1 MAEERD
7 EVGLAT
13 GVAWTPVGGDT
24 MSIEVT
30 LMEGRG
36 NLLLTGQLGDVM
48 KESAQ
53 AALSYARSWAPR
65 WNVDPSGFEKLDIHI
80 HVPEGGIP
88 QEVPSAGVSLSSAL
102 FSALNRRPVRRDV
115 AMTGEI
121 TLRGKVL
128 PIGGLKEKVLAAHRA
143 GIGTMIIPRKNG
155 KDLIE
160 IPAHVRRSIQFVLVD
175 DMSEVLET
183 ALVKEV
189 IAEADPELGAP
200 PPLEEE
206 GVSS

>member
-1 MAEERD
+1 M
-7 EVGLAT
+7 
-13 GVAWTPVGGDT
+13 GVAPTGKAVEWESLGIAHFRDGQMYRVWVQPD
-24 MSIEVT
+24 
-30 LMEGRG
+30 LMG
-36 NLLLTGQLGDVM
+36 LLQQLGVEM
-48 KESAQ
+48 PAM
-53 AALSYARSWAPR
+53 A
-65 WNVDPSGFEKLDIHI
+65 
-80 HVPEGGIP
+80 
-88 QEVPSAGVSLSSAL
+88 SAL
-102 FSALNRRPVRRDV
+102 ISALTRRPVRRDV

-160 IPAHVRRSIQFVLVD
+160 IPAHVRRNIQFVLVD

-200 PPLEEE
+200 PPLDEETA
-206 GVSS
+206 